1 MDKILLGAQLLKRLN
16 YIQDGLDQYNR
27 GQRLSSE
34 EPYGIVYDLT
44 DEMQSVVSKLKS
56 EGWVVYAVI
65 SGAYRMNAG
74 DIMRAN
80 TYLCLQ

>member
-16 YIQDGLDQYNR
+16 YIQDGIDKYNR
-27 GQRLSSE
+27 GQLLYSE
-34 EPYGIVYDLT
+34 EPYGILYDLT

-65 SGAYRMNAG
+65 SGAYRMNTG

>member
-1 MDKILLGAQLLKRLN
+1 MDKVFLGAKLLKRLN
-16 YIQDGLDQYNR
+16 YIQDGIDKYNR
-27 GQRLSSE
+27 GQLLYSE
-34 EPYGIVYDLT
+34 EPYGILYDLT

>member
-16 YIQDGLDQYNR
+16 YIQDGIDKYNR
-27 GQRLSSE
+27 GQLLYSE
-34 EPYGIVYDLT
+34 EPYGILYDQT